1 MIQLLSESLFLAFI
15 GGGLGLLFSVAGGH
29 LLLAMVSPGPNPI
42 SLEAGPG
49 TPVLL
54 FTFALSLVTGLIFGT
69 VPALQMTKLDAG
81 PSLKEGKGLAR
92 SQSHSRLSHV
102 LVAGQ
107 VALAF
112 FLIVGAALFAK
123 TLVKLE
129 QTDTGFEKERVLML
143 RLDSDPSNAKGPA
156 LLNLFRRLDVRI
168 RALPGVEAASFS
180 EVTFNEG
187 HWRADVW
194 RQGAP
199 QTEANAKSIDGDHV
213 GVQYF
218 KVLGVPVIAGRGFRP
233 QDTLQS
239 QPVAVVNETF
249 ARTMYPNES
258 ALSRHFML
266 GAHDDF
272 EIVGVVKDAKY
283 ESIREKPTPTFF
295 LSNDQDHSPDG
306 FSDLVVRTRRN
317 PESMIGEIRAAIHA
331 ENPNLGVSNVM
342 TLAEAVDRSLT
353 EARLLAKLAG
363 FFGALALL
371 LAAIGLYGVIAY
383 SVAGRTNEIGIRMAL
398 GARPISIIIDVL
410 REFLFV
416 VALGLAIGLPMALAC
431 GRLAASQLYGVTPG
445 DPWLIA
451 GAAAVL
457 MVTALAAGFLP
468 ARRAA
473 VLDPLL
479 ALREE

>member
-1 MIQLLSESLFLAFI
+1 
-15 GGGLGLLFSVAGGH
+15 
-29 LLLAMVSPGPNPI
+29 
-42 SLEAGPG
+42 
-49 TPVLL
+49 
-54 FTFALSLVTGLIFGT
+54 
-69 VPALQMTKLDAG
+69 
-81 PSLKEGKGLAR
+81 
-92 SQSHSRLSHV
+92 
-102 LVAGQ
+102 

-112 FLIVGAALFAK
+112 FMIVGAALFAK
-123 TLVKLE
+123 TLAKLE

-187 HWRADVW
+187 HWRADVR

-213 GVQYF
+213 GAQYF
-218 KVLGVPVIAGRGFRP
+218 KVLGVPVIAGRGFGP

-258 ALSRHFML
+258 ALGRHFML
-266 GAHDDF
+266 TAHDDF

-283 ESIREKPTPTFF
+283 ESIREKPTATFF
-295 LSNDQDHSPDG
+295 LSNDQDRDPDG
-306 FSDLVVRTRRN
+306 FSDLVIRTRQK
-317 PESMIGEIRAAIHA
+317 PESTIGEIRAAIHD
-331 ENPNLGVSNVM
+331 ENPNLAISNVM

-398 GARPISIIIDVL
+398 GARPISIVVDVL

-457 MVTALAAGFLP
+457 IVTALAAGFLP